1 MPTFNPQL
9 QSEYQRLFDT
19 CSIRPEKNTE
29 VDSILNKIVK
39 GRPFYEAVEKKL
51 NIPWYF
57 IGIIHCM
64 EGSCNFKVHLHN
76 GDPLTAR
83 TVQVPPGRPRNGNPP
98 FTWEISAEDALIM
111 KKFDSETDWSI
122 PAMLFRLEGYN
133 GFGYRKPAINIPS
146 PYLWS
151 YSNHYSKGKFVADGK
166 FNSAAVSKQCG
177 AAVLLRRFFEKQI
190 ATDIPD
196 RVSLVRQLGRQ
207 VNFAGNRF
215 SAKAQELQK
224 LLNAH
229 GAFLKVDGKAGR
241 NTSDAYFRVTGEFL
255 PNDPGA

>member
-1 MPTFNPQL
+1 M
-9 QSEYQRLFDT
+9 RRR
-19 CSIRPEKNTE
+19 SIVT
-29 VDSILNKIVK
+29 S
-39 GRPFYEAVEKKL
+39 
-51 NIPWYF
+51 
-57 IGIIHCM
+57 
-64 EGSCNFKVHLHN
+64 
-76 GDPLTAR
+76 
-83 TVQVPPGRPRNGNPP
+83 
-98 FTWEISAEDALIM
+98 
-111 KKFDSETDWSI
+111 
-122 PAMLFRLEGYN
+122 
-133 GFGYRKPAINIPS
+133 
-146 PYLWS
+146 
-151 YSNHYSKGKFVADGK
+151 
-166 FNSAAVSKQCG
+166 
-177 AAVLLRRFFEKQI
+177 FFEKQI

>member
-1 MPTFNPQL
+1 MPSPTPQL

-19 CSIRPEKNTE
+19 CSIKPEKNSE
-29 VDSILNKIVK
+29 VDTILAKIVK
-39 GRPFYEAVEKKL
+39 GKDLYEAVEKRL

-76 GDPLTAR
+76 GDPLSAR
-83 TVQVPPGRPRNGNPP
+83 TVQVPPGRPKNGTPP
-98 FTWEISAEDALIM
+98 FSWEISAEDALIM

-133 GFGYRKPAINIPS
+133 GFGYRKSTINIPS

-151 YSNHYSKGKFVADGK
+151 YSNHYTKGKFVADGR
-166 FNSAAVSKQCG
+166 FSATAVSKQCG

-190 ATDIPD
+190 AKDIPD
-196 RVSLVRQLGRQ
+196 RVSLIKELGRE
-207 VNFAGNRF
+207 VTFAGNRF
-215 SAKAQELQK
+215 SAKAAELQR
-224 LLNAH
+224 LLNAN